1 MFVCRSLAVFAALAL
16 IAAGCSGSD
25 DAEPAPTSTSTST
38 STSTTTTTTAASEA
52 PTTTEAP
59 ATPQAAD
66 LCAATAQRP
75 RAIVASEALPE
86 VSGIVASRVHPG
98 LIWAHNDS
106 GGLAQ
111 LHLIDGDGADLGS
124 WPFAD
129 AVAFDW
135 EDMAVG
141 KLPDG
146 TSALFAADM
155 GDNFSIRSDIRIYRV
170 AEPVDLIPAEPLEIA
185 TFTLGYPEG
194 AQDAEAFFVDPATG
208 ELVVITKGRDSDP
221 IRIYTAPG
229 DSPDGE
235 RIEMTLVGEVNL
247 DGASP
252 LTTAASITADGS
264 VIAIRTYA
272 EVLLWDRPTDAT
284 LAASL
289 AAAPC
294 RAPVEAEA
302 QGEAISFLPDGTGY
316 VTISEGLNP
325 LINVFTVG

>member
-16 IAAGCSGSD
+16 IAGSCSGSG

-38 STSTTTTTTAASEA
+38 STSTTTTTTVSSET
-52 PTTTEAP
+52 PTTTEA
-59 ATPQAAD
+59 AAAPQSVY
-66 LCAATAQRP
+66 LCAATAQLP

-86 VSGIVASRVHPG
+86 VSGIVASRQHPG

-111 LHLIDGDGADLGS
+111 LHLIDSDGAELGR

-129 AVAFDW
+129 TAAFDW

-141 KLPDG
+141 LLPDG
-146 TSALFAADM
+146 TSALFAADI
-155 GDNFSIRSDIRIYRV
+155 GDNFSLRSDIRIYRV
-170 AEPVDLIPAEPLEIA
+170 AEPTDLVPREPLEVA
-185 TFTLGYPEG
+185 TFTLSYPEG
-194 AQDAEAFFVDPATG
+194 AQDAEALFVDPITG
-208 ELVVITKGRDSDP
+208 ELIVITKGRDGDP
-221 IRIYTAPG
+221 IRIYTTPG
-229 DSPDGE
+229 DSLNAE

-264 VIAIRTYA
+264 VVAIRTYA
-272 EVLLWDRPTDAT
+272 EVLLWDRPADAT

-325 LINVFTVG
+325 LINVFIVG